1 MSNPFQSLK
10 YLPWAKLFQSAGVT
24 VLVSTLIEFL
34 AFQLAGVLFELTLGN
49 AGDRILGIFFAVLL
63 PLLLAVGLGVLALL
77 VAARLFP
84 QIPLRKDT
92 MWALIACLIP
102 LILLK
107 NFLVGGGFITLSIET
122 IVLMTAGLFT
132 AGRRYWRY

>member
-34 AFQLAGVLFELTLGN
+34 IFQLAGVLFGLSLGS
-49 AGDRILGIFFAVLL
+49 AGDRTLRLFFAILL
-63 PLLLAVGLGVLALL
+63 PLALAVGLGVLALL
-77 VAARLFP
+77 VAAQLFP
-84 QIPLRKDT
+84 QIPLRRDT
-92 MWALIACLIP
+92 LWALVACLIP
-102 LILLK
+102 LIFLK
-107 NFLVGGGFITLSIET
+107 NFLVGGGFISLSIET
-122 IVLMTAGLFT
+122 ILLMTAGLFT